1 VECLINPVKIFFL
14 GGGGWGVNLKGERGV
29 PLF

>member
-1 VECLINPVKIFFL
+1 MECLINPVKIFFFL
-14 GGGGWGVNLKGERGV
+14 GGGVNLKGERGV